1 MIKGV
6 LLACILALALSRR
19 TWSDEE
25 VNYHEGVAGPA
36 AGNPWGGAPIGS
48 PVPGSNPWNNGP
60 APNGANPWGARP
72 GAPTGPNPW
81 GNPAGPGAP
90 GASGPNQWGPAPNQ
104 NFRPG
109 QPGPNPWQP
118 TPGAPGAP
126 GAWGPNPNVRPGSPG
141 PVPSPWGPNPNFRPG
156 VSNIR
161 PGTPVTSSGVN
172 FDDFMMRLSGS
183 GLNCPG
189 VRVSVRRGFGRQEYK
204 YEGPIQLSCVV
215 GSRTVQ
221 QGTCYNYRECSQ
233 LICRFTSCK
242 SKGGNVRKR
251 RL

>member
-1 MIKGV
+1 MDRKYLAAIHGTMALLPTELILGERGLAL
-6 LLACILALALSRR
+6 LLALILGEILLVPVHQALLVPISGVQLR
-19 TWSDEE
+19 TKILDQDNLDLILGNQHLQHLEHQE
-25 VNYHEGVAGPA
+25 LGDPILTLGPA
-36 AGNPWGGAPIGS
+36 
-48 PVPGSNPWNNGP
+48 VPD
-60 APNGANPWGARP
+60 
-72 GAPTGPNPW
+72 
-81 GNPAGPGAP
+81 
-90 GASGPNQWGPAPNQ
+90 QL
-104 NFRPG
+104 
-109 QPGPNPWQP
+109 
-118 TPGAPGAP
+118 
-126 GAWGPNPNVRPGSPG
+126 GAWGPNPNVRRGSPG